1 MVPLDRN
8 EDFVETKQSRKSRVE
23 KSGSG
28 AKPRAPS
35 LPQIGSKPEHR
46 YSEDKRSKSLI
57 DNGKRIIP
65 DIIKQ
70 TPSAHPRDREDPFD
84 YELDENDDRLEKLLS
99 PHPEDC
105 SDSDR
110 SEAYETMSRSESM
123 IDLREISNPKIAK
136 KDSKDK
142 DKYDSKKSSLVSLG
156 IDSLKHETMFDKID
170 EATNDDGPGAFKNPQ
185 AALNTAIED
194 LQSENWQVEV
204 AALSA
209 LIRISVWNS
218 ELIISHMGYILDLVK
233 HELKNPRSQVCK
245 VAAQTFTKLFA
256 LFGMQIEKENR
267 FEEIVKALLLKT
279 GDTNK
284 FLRVDASDA
293 LDTMVEN
300 VSIHKAVTSLIT
312 GGLYSRNVMI
322 KICVSFL
329 LLHIVKSLGANL
341 FFNSSRE
348 TINSV
353 LRSASELLEDG
364 SQDVR

>member
-1 MVPLDRN
+1 MVPLDRS
-8 EDFVETKQSRKSRVE
+8 EEHAETKQSRKSRVE

-35 LPQIGSKPEHR
+35 LPQIGSKPEYR
-46 YSEDKRSKSLI
+46 YTEDKRSKSLI
-57 DNGKRIIP
+57 ENAKRVIP
-65 DIIKQ
+65 DIVKQ
-70 TPSAHPRDREDPFD
+70 SPSAHPRDREDPFD
-84 YELDENDDRLEKLLS
+84 EDIDDNDDRLEKLLS

-123 IDLREISNPKIAK
+123 TDLRKIDNPKNSI
-136 KDSKDK
+136 KDSKEK
-142 DKYDSKKSSLVSLG
+142 DKFDSKKSSLALLG
-156 IDSLKHETMFDKID
+156 LNSLKHEIMFDKID
-170 EATNDDGPGAFKNPQ
+170 DADNEDGPGAFKNPQ

-218 ELIISHMGYILDLVK
+218 ELIISQMGYILDLVK

-245 VAAQTFTKLFA
+245 VAAQTFTKLFS

-284 FLRVDASDA
+284 FLRIDASDA

-300 VSIHKAVTSLIT
+300 VSIHKAVTSLVT
-312 GGLYSRNVMI
+312 GGLTSKNVMI
-322 KICVSFL
+322 KICVAFL
-329 LLHIVKSLGANL
+329 LLHIVKSLGADL
-341 FFNSSRE
+341 FFKSSKE
-348 TINSV
+348 TINIV
-353 LRSASELLEDG
+353 LKSAAEQLEDG